1 MPKNWRA
8 SEENE
13 TAHKF
18 LKDNSANIK
27 VDDTIEFE
35 PGNQMDYVKYK
46 VILNDKGEKD
56 LEEIASYASTI
67 DKNDDDDDETK
78 SGGKRRRRRKTKRA
92 KKSKRKRKTRRG
104 KKR

>member
-35 PGNQMDYVKYK
+35 PGNQLGCVKYK

-56 LEEIASYASTI
+56 LEEIASYDSI
-67 DKNDDDDDETK
+67 SDEEDDETK

>member
-1 MPKNWRA
+1 MSKNWRA

-27 VDDTIEFE
+27 EGDTIEFE
-35 PGNQMDYVKYK
+35 PNNQTGYVKYK
-46 VILNDKGEKD
+46 VILNGKGEKD
-56 LEEIASYASTI
+56 LEKIASYDSMS
-67 DKNDDDDDETK
+67 DDDEDETK